1 MAMSRD
7 YLLPNFFQ
15 KIGYRFKTPHI
26 SIILTGTFMIVVIL
40 FLKLEDLVKT
50 ASTLMILLFIFVNL
64 SIIIMRE
71 SKIQSYRPKFLS
83 PLYPWIQIFGIV
95 GYIFLIFKMGRTPL
109 LITATFIACSLLW
122 YLVFA
127 RRKIKRQA
135 ALVHVIERITAKELV
150 DTTLP
155 DELREIIIERD
166 MIVKD
171 RFDRLIKKCEILDYD
186 PPGEECKAEE
196 VFRVISGVLSKRLN
210 IDERALYNLFIKR
223 EKESSTVVTAG
234 LAIPHIII
242 KGVHKFDVLLVR
254 CKKDIIFPGN
264 PQPVHT
270 MFVLVGSRDER
281 NFHLRALAAI
291 AQIAQDK
298 DFDKNW
304 LKAGNIE
311 ELRNIILLA
320 ERKRI
325 KR

>member
-1 MAMSRD
+1 
-7 YLLPNFFQ
+7 
-15 KIGYRFKTPHI
+15 
-26 SIILTGTFMIVVIL
+26 
-40 FLKLEDLVKT
+40 
-50 ASTLMILLFIFVNL
+50 
-64 SIIIMRE
+64 
-71 SKIQSYRPKFLS
+71 
-83 PLYPWIQIFGIV
+83 
-95 GYIFLIFKMGRTPL
+95 
-109 LITATFIACSLLW
+109 
-122 YLVFA
+122 
-127 RRKIKRQA
+127 
-135 ALVHVIERITAKELV
+135 
-150 DTTLP
+150 
-155 DELREIIIERD
+155 
-166 MIVKD
+166 
-171 RFDRLIKKCEILDYD
+171 
-186 PPGEECKAEE
+186 
-196 VFRVISGVLSKRLN
+196 LN